1 MTHLLIVDDEKH
13 FRTML
18 IRALKSQGHRAT
30 GIEDAYALAS
40 AVAIH
45 RPDMVLLDL
54 LYESGTSGLEM
65 CRSLRSWSPIP
76 VIIVSVSE
84 DEATK
89 IAALDAGA
97 DDYIV
102 KPFGI
107 EELLA
112 RIHAIQRRLARSSSN
127 ETTLLKVGDLVLDLD
142 VGAVTVRGKEAH
154 LTRNE
159 HKLLRALVSAEGQAV
174 SYSALLSHIYGRRAD
189 KQGERSSIRVL
200 VKQLR
205 RKLGEDLS
213 NPVYVLTEAG
223 VGYRFNM
230 NPADIMRAVV

>member
-1 MTHLLIVDDEKH
+1 MMHLLIVDDEKH

-18 IRALKSQGHRAT
+18 VRALKSQGYRAT
-30 GIEDAYALAS
+30 AIDDAYALAS

-54 LYESGTSGLEM
+54 LFESGTSGLEM
-65 CRSLRSWSPIP
+65 CRNLRTWNPVP
-76 VIIVSVSE
+76 VIIVSVSS

-89 IAALDAGA
+89 IQALDAGA

-112 RIHAIQRRLARSSSN
+112 RVHAIQRRLARTVTSD
-127 ETTLLKVGDLVLDLD
+127 TALKIGDLVVELD
-142 VGAVTVRGKEAH
+142 VPSVTVHGKVTH

-159 HKLLRALVSAEGQAV
+159 HKLLKALVIAEGQPV
-174 SYSALLSHIYGRRAD
+174 SYSALLSHIYGRGAD
-189 KQGERSSIRVL
+189 KKGERSAIRVL

-213 NPVYVLTEAG
+213 NPVYLLTEAG

-230 NPADIMRAVV
+230 NPALRAIG